1 MTGFT
6 RTQYIRVWASPT
18 LNFSLFIIH
27 SSLEMRLIMKKRLR
41 KSPNI
46 YLALFACLIAI
57 GAGAAATLRDN
68 LSVTDKN
75 EEFTRMTVEWEPEET
90 SIPLTFDANIG
101 VSGIADER
109 DFIPETTEPVK
120 ENKPFSGS
128 FAMPMGTDIIKDY
141 SGGEM
146 VYSKTMGDWR
156 VHNGVDFS
164 GSVGNEVVAVAD
176 GKIIK
181 VTDDGFWGTVVE
193 IDHGNGM
200 VARYCGIKKGSCLS
214 EGTEV
219 KMREK
224 IGSLGHIP
232 VEIGE
237 EDHLHLEIMIDGEYV
252 DPLKAL
258 NKVKDEI

>member
-1 MTGFT
+1 
-6 RTQYIRVWASPT
+6 
-18 LNFSLFIIH
+18 
-27 SSLEMRLIMKKRLR
+27 MKRKIR

-57 GAGAAATLRDN
+57 GAGAAATVREN
-68 LSVTDKN
+68 SPVTDEN
-75 EEFTRMTVEWEPEET
+75 DGFTRMTVEWKIEET
-90 SIPLTFDANIG
+90 SVPLTYDANIG

-109 DFIPETTEPVK
+109 VFITETTVPIE
-120 ENKPFSGS
+120 ENKPFSGN

-146 VYSKTMGDWR
+146 VFSKTMGDWR

-164 GSVGNEVVAVAD
+164 GSAGNEVVAVAD
-176 GKIIK
+176 GKITK
-181 VTDDGFWGTVVE
+181 VYDDGFWGTVVE

-200 VARYCGIKKGSCLS
+200 TARYCGMKKGSCLAQ
-214 EGTEV
+214 GDEV
-219 KMREK
+219 KMRDK

-237 EDHLHLEIMIDGEYV
+237 EDHLHFEVLIDGESV

-258 NKVKDEI
+258 NKVRDGI